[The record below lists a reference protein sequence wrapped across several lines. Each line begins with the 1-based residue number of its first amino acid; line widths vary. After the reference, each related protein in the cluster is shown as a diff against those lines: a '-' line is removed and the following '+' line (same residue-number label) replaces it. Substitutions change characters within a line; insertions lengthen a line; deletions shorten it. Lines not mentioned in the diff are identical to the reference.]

1 MKEKTYIELDIQD
14 SIMTAL
20 NNLEIYPYSVIFTYC
35 INPNGLLAI
44 TFYLPDDIDYF
55 LKKINYNSQCDQS
68 GYFILK
74 ETNTIIITGMSL
86 LNFLNND
93 STGIII

>member
-55 LKKINYNSQCDQS
+55 LK
-68 GYFILK
+68 ILR